1 MRALTVM
8 ELDAVSGGN
17 GKSFLQN
24 IGQCTVD
31 TLAGGAAGA
40 ALGLAT
46 APVTAGLSVKPL
58 IVLGLIGGN
67 LGSDACNA
75 LPKGWPS

>member
-1 MRALTVM
+1 MRTLTRM

-17 GKSFLQN
+17 GNSLIQN

-40 ALGLAT
+40 ALGLAA
-46 APVTAGLSVKPL
+46 APVTAGLSLKPL
-58 IVLGLIGGN
+58 IVLGLIAGS

-75 LPKGWPS
+75 LPNPF